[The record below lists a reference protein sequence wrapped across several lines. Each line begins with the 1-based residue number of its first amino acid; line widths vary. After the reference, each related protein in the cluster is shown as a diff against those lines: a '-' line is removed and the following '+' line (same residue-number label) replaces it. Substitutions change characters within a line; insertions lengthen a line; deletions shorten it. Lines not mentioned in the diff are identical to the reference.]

1 MNELEIQEA
10 VRERYAAKAA
20 QLTTKSGC
28 GCGDCDC
35 GKASASIATPDVA
48 TAEACCAPSYSA
60 ADLASIGLDVTA
72 SLGCGNPTLLID
84 LHPGETVLDLGSG
97 AGIDVLLSARRV
109 APGGHPYGVGIPDR
123 MGRLPP
129 DNPARAGGLQPAF

>member
-35 GKASASIATPDVA
+35 GKASASSTTPDVA
-48 TAEACCAPSYSA
+48 TAEAGCAPGYSA

-72 SLGCGNPTLLID
+72 SLGCGHPRLLSD
-84 LHPGETVLDLGSG
+84 LPPGETVRGLGSG
-97 AGIDVLLSARRV
+97 AGMDGLLSARR
-109 APGGHPYGVGIPDR
+109 G
-123 MGRLPP
+123 
-129 DNPARAGGLQPAF
+129 